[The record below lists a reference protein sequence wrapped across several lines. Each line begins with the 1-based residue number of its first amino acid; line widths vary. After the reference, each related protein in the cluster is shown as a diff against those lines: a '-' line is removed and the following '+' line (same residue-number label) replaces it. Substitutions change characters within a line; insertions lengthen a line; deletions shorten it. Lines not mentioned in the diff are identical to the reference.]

1 MNAIPA
7 EQAGEITR
15 LRSAMLKQNY
25 FLMHRD
31 VVSPD
36 VIPALTLTHLRW
48 VAEAEKNGQLL
59 FSGPLFDGQDRQLMG
74 LSLLRAP
81 DWNAAEAIARADP
94 YVSNGAV
101 AFRMQRWMLCG
112 GRVSLTL
119 DFSDQAV
126 RMV

>member
-1 MNAIPA
+1 MNVVPA
-7 EQAGEITR
+7 EDAGEIAR
-15 LRSAMLKQNY
+15 LRAAMLQQNF

-36 VIPALTLTHLRW
+36 TVAALTLAHLRW
-48 VAEAEKNGQLL
+48 VCEAEKNGQLL

-94 YVSNGAV
+94 YVSGGAV

-119 DFSDQAV
+119 DFSDQTV
-126 RMV
+126 HIV